1 MKLIATNGIS
11 FSLYATGYQFPNI
24 TEDEHDSNW
33 IYVTINLVGFN
44 QPWTSNDPSLMTWE
58 LKSLANWLTSILSSA
73 NGENEIR
80 FIEPNLV
87 FQLVRR
93 ENDRSFIRTSLSLE
107 SKPDWWE
114 EDSAFTFDIEVDEQQ
129 LQNAIESL
137 HLQLDKFPS
146 RGGIRI
152 EE

>member
-1 MKLIATNGIS
+1 MKLIATNGTS

-24 TEDEHDSNW
+24 PEDEYDSNW
-33 IYVTINLVGFN
+33 IYVTIDLAGFH
-44 QPWTSNDPSLMTWE
+44 QPWTSNDPALMTWE
-58 LKSLANWLTSILSSA
+58 LKSLANWLASILSSA

-93 ENDRSFIRTSLSLE
+93 ENDRSFIRTSLALE

-114 EDSAFTFDIEVDEQQ
+114 ENS
-129 LQNAIESL
+129 
-137 HLQLDKFPS
+137 
-146 RGGIRI
+146 
-152 EE
+152 